1 MIFIIIIYFN
11 ISIIIIII
19 TTGTQLSPLVLPYV
33 FPFDPHLYIVSP
45 IIYFVFI
52 LVPLHVRLDLQF
64 FHNPSHV

>member
-19 TTGTQLSPLVLPYV
+19 TTGTQLSPLLLLYV

-45 IIYFVFI
+45 IIYFLFS
-52 LVPLHVRLDLQF
+52 F
-64 FHNPSHV
+64 

>member
-19 TTGTQLSPLVLPYV
+19 TIGTRLSPLLLLYV

-45 IIYFVFI
+45 IIYFLFS
-52 LVPLHVRLDLQF
+52 F
-64 FHNPSHV
+64 